1 MRMHLDLLDLHERFV
16 EKVAQQ
22 LLIEIFNLAVLK
34 RLKISFEFSQF
45 VFPNYS
51 WKFFCGRFIKLSSN
65 ELD

>member
-1 MRMHLDLLDLHERFV
+1 MGRVQGCPGKNGSKEMRMHLDLLDLHERFV

-45 VFPNYS
+45 VFPN
-51 WKFFCGRFIKLSSN
+51 
-65 ELD
+65 